1 MLFPSCASNTVTT
14 YAQQVRNL
22 EQIVERMIFQSMGV
36 EKHFNSH
43 LESLVYRG
51 RLAANYYTGLPTE
64 EAKIALP
71 RHVDANLINIIR
83 QNGVEGL
90 EVYTKDGECIRVVP
104 SPDTFTIMIG
114 ETMTVRAY
122 TRVFFS
128 FV

>member
-1 MLFPSCASNTVTT
+1 M

-22 EQIVERMIFQSMGV
+22 EQIVERMIFQCLGT
-36 EKHFNSH
+36 EKYFNSH
-43 LESLVYRG
+43 LESLVYSM
-51 RLAANYYTGLPTE
+51 RLANYGGLPTE
-64 EAKIALP
+64 EAKVSLL
-71 RHVDANLINIIR
+71 RHVDTSLITIIR

-114 ETMTVRAY
+114 EMLTVRAY